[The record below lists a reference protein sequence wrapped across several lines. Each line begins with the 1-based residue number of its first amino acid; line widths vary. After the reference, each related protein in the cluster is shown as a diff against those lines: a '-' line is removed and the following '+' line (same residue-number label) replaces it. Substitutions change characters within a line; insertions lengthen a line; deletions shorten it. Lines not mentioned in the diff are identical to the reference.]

1 MSVWVWEG
9 EGRGILAPSRN
20 GPPLLP
26 PLAAARKSAAPNTE
40 SRFPLFLLGKQDIFS
55 EETQEASSKQRQS
68 QHRLRAKD
76 TFWVVSLSLVSRNW
90 DGWMRGACM
99 VAKDRVTKFFG
110 KTKGGGENC
119 VLVC

>member
-55 EETQEASSKQRQS
+55 EETQEASRQGRVNTAS
-68 QHRLRAKD
+68 EPRTHFGWCL
-76 TFWVVSLSLVSRNW
+76 SLSLSRVSEL
-90 DGWMRGACM
+90 GWMDERSL
-99 VAKDRVTKFFG
+99 VAKARVTKFFG